1 MNPGPGPEP
10 GSRLLRDDR
19 GSTTVTGAFITALVL
34 ALALAAIHAGAGLV
48 EQRRAGIAADLAAV
62 AGAVDAQRGGGG
74 CDAAGQIAV
83 ANGSELAGCARDGE
97 DVQVTVQRGERTA
110 VARAGPVGEGG
121 GAMQ

>member
-1 MNPGPGPEP
+1 MNPGPGPES

-34 ALALAAIHAGAGLV
+34 ALALAAIHTGAGLV

-74 CDAAGQIAV
+74 CAAAGQIAV

-97 DVQVTVQRGERTA
+97 DVQVTVQRGERAA

-121 GAMQ
+121 EAMQ

>member
-1 MNPGPGPEP
+1 MSPGPGPEP

-97 DVQVTVQRGERTA
+97 DVQVTVQRGERTV